1 METNEFKK
9 ALIFRFEDEVDYS
22 GGSVISRNVLK
33 NQAGNVSL
41 FSFDKNESL
50 SEHTAPFDALVQVVD
65 GKAEV
70 LIKGE
75 SFMLKKG
82 ESIIMPANIPH
93 ALKAV
98 ESFKM
103 ILTMIKG

>member
-9 ALIFRFEDEVDYS
+9 ARIFRFEDEVDYS
-22 GGSVISRNVLK
+22 GGSVISKNILK
-33 NQAGNVSL
+33 NTAGNVSL

-75 SFMLKKG
+75 SFMLNKG
-82 ESIIMPANIPH
+82 ESIIMPANVPH